1 MTYLQQFQLKGRFID
16 PTYSIKLTDLIG
28 YGGGVWTDAMKANN
42 VWEWN
47 WSNGEPVAMDAW
59 MMGEP
64 NGSGECVQLLRNTYF
79 DDVVCSKKLEYVCE
93 KFI

>member
-1 MTYLQQFQLKGRFID
+1 
-16 PTYSIKLTDLIG
+16 
-28 YGGGVWTDAMKANN
+28 MKANN

-64 NGSGECVQLLRNTYF
+64 NGSGECVQLLRNIYF
-79 DDVVCSKKLEYVCE
+79 DDVDCSKKLEYVCE

>member
-1 MTYLQQFQLKGRFID
+1 
-16 PTYSIKLTDLIG
+16 
-28 YGGGVWTDAMKANN
+28 MKANN

-64 NGSGECVQLLRNTYF
+64 NGTGECVQLLGNTYF
-79 DDVVCSKKLEYVCE
+79 EDHGWLYNKEYVCE